1 MQHAVFNSIKR
12 FKIKSQHSWE
22 QVVWCGSVPYLPLRC
37 CNGEANQRVTPM
49 QPTELQ
55 MHAVYI
61 VYLIPW
67 LSGVTYCSTPTLI
80 NTGWTRNEVKYV
92 YTCTHSFIQP
102 RIVQQTGSTLVSLIH
117 RRVLFGVNTKR
128 KAAHVVSCTIR
139 HIRTFPLLP
148 CIV

>member
-92 YTCTHSFIQP
+92 HTCTHSFIQP

-117 RRVLFGVNTKR
+117 RRVLLGVTPNGRQRMWCHAPLDT
-128 KAAHVVSCTIR
+128 R
-139 HIRTFPLLP
+139 HTFPLLP
-148 CIV
+148 FID